1 MSRLG
6 EILMKK
12 GVINSD
18 NLERAL
24 RESKKT
30 GEPLGE
36 TLIRLGIIT
45 EEHLL
50 QALGE
55 QMNIP
60 FVRTLKNIAV
70 PPEVIK
76 AVPVKFVWHYKIMPL
91 KLKDKTLTIAV
102 SDPLKMWSSEDLKL
116 HLGFDT
122 ELVLTPYKEIIEA
135 IRQYY
140 GVGADTIQKILKT
153 QETKTAP
160 RVTADAPKVDEIEK
174 TAEDASV
181 INLVNQIMAEAINN
195 RATDIHIEPSRD
207 KVRVRYRIDG
217 VLYDMNIPEEIK
229 FLHQAIVS
237 RIKIMSHLDVVERRL
252 PQDGRALVKVQ
263 DKDIDLR
270 ISIIPAIFG
279 ENVVIRILPTQMLF
293 DLKELG
299 YLSEDLQA
307 IEKVIRKPHGI
318 LFLTGP
324 TGSGKT
330 TTLYACLKKINST
343 ENKIITIEDPVEYEM
358 ENITQIQVNPKIGFT
373 FASALRSI
381 LRHDPDVLMV
391 GEVRDFETAELA
403 IRTSLTGHFVFSTL
417 HTNDACSGVTRLLD
431 MGVESYLV
439 ASSVNAFLSQRLVR
453 LICPHCKEAFNEP
466 KIQGL
471 PVPKGFTIDKFFY
484 GKGCKKCNNIGYMG
498 RTAIYEIL
506 PIEDKIRA
514 LILNKASSAQIQ
526 EEAVKLGMKTLLMAG
541 WEKIKL
547 GLTTPEE
554 LMRVVEL

>member
-1 MSRLG
+1 
-6 EILMKK
+6 MKK

-431 MGVESYLV
+431 MCVESYLV